1 MSKIY
6 DVEKMYGQDF
16 SIVTTNA
23 PSNIIKQAKKLLPN
37 IFLISSPQNSEGE
50 DSDNNLPAMFITDYN
65 AQPLQLTYSFY
76 MKNGLNYSEE
86 NSYAFINIDNS
97 TITTE
102 NADGSG
108 KLKVETDNLKSAS
121 FSNKGVVKLSTIS
134 TDIDRNLSENYQ
146 LTDSVSNKFNQSTFI
161 SVNDEGILYINN
173 DLLSLINNIV
183 DLKIKQKIDSIKIM
197 LNNNLKMWIVIN
209 YINGLDVSSDGKI
222 FTLGAYDAIK
232 LDDLGTINNTGA
244 ISLTFDLYYYSFN
257 NESEN
262 VNIIDETNKI
272 YDISFSDE
280 GTQTKVSPV
289 QDNDELYQHQINNI
303 TLTFLPNYFIE
314 NNESYSQDYQ
324 LLFEVDDK
332 KDTLSFRQNKL
343 SNFNSDNFKITLET
357 TELAVN
363 AVLNKSLK
371 TTLKEKITNN
381 TVLRSIKSNES
392 DNSLV
397 RFVIDTFI
405 IHPDAQFKNIDN
417 YLQYDLIKGYEY
429 IPNETELYI
438 FLDNID
444 DSGKQTK
451 LYDFITNII
460 SDTSLESDGGNY
472 TIEFDGDL
480 LDKSGQSINDYVKR
494 EIISS
499 SEIKYYIGIGVKFS
513 IISSKNVNLG
523 TYSVILP
530 VLLDMSKSAKYGYL
544 YISLQN
550 NNGGEA
556 NTPYIYYNNR
566 SGGDRKMVSHIDAN
580 EGYKGADIDTT
591 QLFCIFDS
599 DLSLSNGQEAS
610 TATKLSINYTDF
622 KEFNANEDNPT
633 NNNLTISKDN
643 VSFDSKLIS
652 FDPDNNNKIL
662 VSLSAP
668 NSANIIGEM
677 ADNIYTLLSGNNE
690 FTFNIDFNKNDK
702 GKGNIIRSQ
711 EVKMNVNLLHI
722 MLSNISISKTKDSE
736 QQWIWINLGNQIRWY
751 DDNTAVFGA
760 DHCQSSNTYQQ
771 MNNYVIKKT
780 GDSTIDN
787 NEIQAIQIKIPNY
800 IIIAL
805 KKGIQFN
812 FNIVLSCYNG
822 NNIQDAIIS
831 LERKTDTDG
840 KEIIQASISGDL
852 KILDQNILSFDQG
865 HFKINYSESSNHYIQ
880 LSINPNVNINK
891 LPKLLMIS
899 FNFGA
904 NKMNNK
910 TSYIEDTV
918 ISTSDANS
926 GTIMVDNNNPYVK
939 PSTYNTKALYDIIYI
954 NTSSDDDATNRNLLK
969 DIFIS
974 EDSLLN
980 DNDNY
985 NVKVKNLSV
994 GQSNYTFKQELTG
1007 TDLSTNFYL
1016 VTTDD
1021 INGDK
1026 YYYNQVLGNIIDIQY
1041 KFQYLT
1047 NKNGILDNYNLYC
1060 KNTPIN
1066 GSIEYIDA
1074 PYRLRFTKIYIKPK
1088 NDLGNSTT
1096 YKWKTTDSL
1105 LNLYKFKLSNN
1116 SDSTNPEILFKEF
1129 MGIFTSQLFNFKI
1142 NTNAINID
1150 INQNI
1155 NTNII
1160 KLVDSN
1166 NNIIQSEQP
1175 IDCIGN
1181 YNIYL
1186 SIENLYSEQHKL
1198 DINNLDT
1205 RYQINV
1211 LSFDWPGFKNGNDP
1225 MIELTQN
1232 SDNLINIKIYTSLF
1246 SDIDDILS
1254 KFDQNGS
1261 YRPNDI
1267 IVNVKMANTY
1277 KSIPLKCTPDISETE
1292 TTEENIGTN
1301 RLFFKIQETGQ
1312 STPTPIS
1319 FIKYLKKLLNDTTP
1333 IPSNPLP
1340 LYINLWGTDANDPI
1354 NSDGLMTGYKVK
1366 FEKDNH
1372 STPGLEWQTKTNQNE
1387 SNITIE
1393 NPDGLEW
1400 TINNNGQNNIYPS
1413 LLIPNDTIDVND
1425 VEYES
1430 TEQSVATIEK
1440 IEDNNTKIAKITII
1454 GAGTT
1459 TIKAKFDGNESYL
1472 GQTVTFELN
1481 ISASQ

>member
-37 IFLISSPQNSEGE
+37 ILLISSPQNSEGE

-232 LDDLGTINNTGA
+232 LDDLGTVNNTGA

-272 YDISFSDE
+272 YDISFSDD

-314 NNESYSQDYQ
+314 NNESYNQDYQ

-343 SNFNSDNFKITLET
+343 SNFNSDNFKITLEP

-371 TTLKEKITNN
+371 TRLIEKITNRN
-381 TVLRSIKSNES
+381 VLRSIKSNES

-429 IPNETELYI
+429 IPNETELSI

-444 DSGKQTK
+444 NSGQQTK

-460 SDTSLESDGGNY
+460 SDTSLESDGENY
-472 TIEFDGDL
+472 IIEFDGDL
-480 LDKSGQSINDYVKR
+480 LDNSGRSINNYVKR
-494 EIISS
+494 EIISL

-544 YISLQN
+544 YISFN
-550 NNGGEA
+550 DNNGGD

-566 SGGDRKMVSHIDAN
+566 SGVDRKMVSHIN
-580 EGYKGADIDTT
+580 TEYKGAEIDTT

-610 TATKLSINYTDF
+610 PNNKLSINYTEF
-622 KEFNANEDNPT
+622 KEFNANEEDPT
-633 NNNLTISKDN
+633 NNNVTIPKEN
-643 VSFDSKLIS
+643 VSFDSELIS
-652 FDPDNNNKIL
+652 FDPDNNKKIL

-668 NSANIIGEM
+668 GSTNVIGEM
-677 ADNIYTLLSGNNE
+677 ANNIYDLLKGNNE
-690 FTFNIDFNKNDK
+690 FTFTIDFNKNDN

-722 MLSNISISKTKDSE
+722 MLSNIYISETKDPEDLS
-736 QQWIWINLGNQIRWY
+736 QWINLGNQIRWY
-751 DDNTAVFGA
+751 DDNTVVLSG
-760 DHCQSSNTYQQ
+760 DPYQSTNTYQQ
-771 MNNYVIKKT
+771 MNNYVIKNE
-780 GDSTIDN
+780 TIDN
-787 NEIQAIQIKIPNY
+787 NDIKSIKIKIPNY

-805 KKGIQFN
+805 KKGNQ
-812 FNIVLSCYNG
+812 FNIVLSCYHG
-822 NNIQDAIIS
+822 DNIKDVIITLKRS
-831 LERKTDTDG
+831 PSTNANEND
-840 KEIIQASISGDL
+840 IIQASLSSENLQISN
-852 KILDQNILSFDQG
+852 QNILL
-865 HFKINYSESSNHYIQ
+865 FKQDNFVIDYSKPSDHYIQ
-880 LSINPNVNINK
+880 LSVTNTNFK

-899 FNFGA
+899 FNFGD

-918 ISTSDANS
+918 TSSDANS
-926 GTIMVDNNNPYVK
+926 GTIITTNNPYVRE
-939 PSTYNTKALYDIIYI
+939 SNVGTKKLYDIIYFTSNDEQQGDYDTLKNILI
-954 NTSSDDDATNRNLLK
+954 NESSQTYYD
-969 DIFIS
+969 
-974 EDSLLN
+974 
-980 DNDNY
+980 Y
-985 NVKVKNLSV
+985 NVKISKLSV
-994 GQSNYTFKQELTG
+994 GQSNYTFTRDSNSDLTNKFCLVSK
-1007 TDLSTNFYL
+1007 TDENEIDYF
-1016 VTTDD
+1016 
-1021 INGDK
+1021 
-1026 YYYNQVLGNIIDIQY
+1026 QVSHGVIIDNFKY

-1047 NKNGILDNYNLYC
+1047 NNNGILDNYNLFC
-1060 KNTPIN
+1060 KNTPID
-1066 GSIEYIDA
+1066 GATQYRET
-1074 PYRLRFTKIYIKPK
+1074 PYDLRFTELYIKPK
-1088 NDLGNSTT
+1088 NSGSSQNYS
-1096 YKWKTTDSL
+1096 WQFTDSL
-1105 LNLYKFKLSNN
+1105 LNLYKFKLSTG
-1116 SDSTNPEILFKEF
+1116 SDPQMLFEEF
-1129 MGIFTSQLFNFKI
+1129 IGIFTENLFNFKI
-1142 NTNAINID
+1142 NQNTFIINKTTNN
-1150 INQNI
+1150 
-1155 NTNII
+1155 NTI
-1160 KLVDSN
+1160 KLKDSN
-1166 NNIIQSEQP
+1166 DNSINDPNQP
-1175 IDCIGN
+1175 IDCINGD
-1181 YNIYL
+1181 YNIYFNK
-1186 SIENLYSEQHKL
+1186 EDLYQETPPTL
-1198 DINNLDT
+1198 DINDLDT
-1205 RYQINV
+1205 GYKINV
-1211 LSFDWPGFKNGNDP
+1211 LSFDWPGFTNGNDP

-1232 SDNLINIKIYTSLF
+1232 SNTLQINIKIYTSLI
-1246 SDIDDILS
+1246 SDNDDILS
-1254 KFDQNGS
+1254 KFDFDQNGLYKPNEIMVNAKNAGV
-1261 YRPNDI
+1261 YR
-1267 IVNVKMANTY
+1267 
-1277 KSIPLKCTPDISETE
+1277 SIQLKCGTVTNVNEGY
-1292 TTEENIGTN
+1292 EENIDPNT
-1301 RLFFKIQETGQ
+1301 LFFKIQENSQ
-1312 STPTPIS
+1312 SKSIS
-1319 FIKYLKKLLNDTTP
+1319 FINYLNNFLNDTSLM
-1333 IPSNPLP
+1333 PSDYYLP
-1340 LYINLWGTDANDPI
+1340 LYINLFGDDDDPI
-1354 NSDGLMTGYKVK
+1354 NHSTLKTGYSVK
-1366 FEKDNH
+1366 FEKDTH
-1372 STPGLEWQTKTNQNE
+1372 STPGLEWQTNQNE

-1393 NPDGLEW
+1393 NPNVLEW
-1400 TINNNGQNNIYPS
+1400 TINNNDQNNTYPS

-1430 TEQSVATIEK
+1430 TNPTVASIEK
-1440 IEDNNTKIAKITII
+1440 IEDNDTKIARITII
-1454 GAGTT
+1454 GEGTT
-1459 TIKAKFDGNESYL
+1459 TIKAKFDGNNSYL
-1472 GQTVTFELN
+1472 GQTVSFELTVTG
-1481 ISASQ
+1481 ASQQPDPETPEGGE